1 MFNLQCLVIRFLL
14 AIALIWLFNPH
25 FVPSS
30 FANSPIMNRQEVEAM
45 VYRQARA
52 WENADVA
59 AIIADFAQNSLFI
72 AARKQFE
79 GKEAIKTAAEDYFQQ
94 FNDITVKI
102 KRILIDG
109 NSGAVEWNWSD
120 RNRQSK
126 VSGSAEDAIIFE
138 LQDRKIVYWREYI
151 EKVK

>member
-1 MFNLQCLVIRFLL
+1 MFKRQSLLIRCLL
-14 AIALIWLFNPH
+14 AIALIVIFNPN
-25 FVPSS
+25 FVPTS

-45 VYRQARA
+45 VERQARA

-59 AIIADFAQNSLFI
+59 AIIDDFAQNSLFI

-79 GKEAIKTAAEDYFQQ
+79 GKEAIKTAAEAYFQQ
-94 FNDITVKI
+94 FDDIRVKI

-109 NSGAVEWNWSD
+109 NSGAVEWDWSD

-126 VSGSAEDAIIFE
+126 VASFAEDAIIFE
-138 LQDRKIVYWREYI
+138 LQNNKIVYWREYI
-151 EKVK
+151 EKVN